1 METAPAY
8 DGELS
13 YICESD
19 PNGGNAITI
28 KTVCDAGTDGLMC
41 WRDSFGIALY
51 PYLAQSFAAATF
63 SRSADYDLTLANS
76 ADAVIIELVERNLSN
91 ILSREPTFPAPA
103 RELPSAASV
112 GTIAVDSDEAKTD
125 AMADYVRVSGKLGA
139 YMLDSGSRVYIAA
152 GDTAYEAY
160 ICTSSDSDALRF
172 FAWIPA
178 GEEAHQVITTLNSE
192 YTAYQIS

>member
-1 METAPAY
+1 MLFPAWRAVETAPAY

-63 SRSADYDLTLANS
+63 PRLQ
-76 ADAVIIELVERNLSN
+76 IP
-91 ILSREPTFPAPA
+91 PT
-103 RELPSAASV
+103 RL
-112 GTIAVDSDEAKTD
+112 
-125 AMADYVRVSGKLGA
+125 
-139 YMLDSGSRVYIAA
+139 
-152 GDTAYEAY
+152 
-160 ICTSSDSDALRF
+160 
-172 FAWIPA
+172 
-178 GEEAHQVITTLNSE
+178 
-192 YTAYQIS
+192 